1 MERQQMIR
9 TWIRL
14 GAVSGIVAS
23 LSYPTL
29 ILVPLPLPAVAAVA
43 ALFGMSLGIAAVGGY
58 QLIALN
64 RRTVTLQIGAA
75 SNVIAGVMVLCM
87 LFIQLSVNATM
98 EPLLA
103 AAQVDGTEEVTRLI
117 WAVVD
122 QVQLAFD
129 VVWDMYISIG
139 TLLIAWNLR
148 RHPRFGPAFGWS
160 GILLAALLLTLN
172 LVTFP
177 TPPDQAGL
185 IDIGPFVGLWAFAM
199 AIQVVRSLKWA
210 DEVLEHQNA

>member
-1 MERQQMIR
+1 MIR

>member
-1 MERQQMIR
+1 MIR

-75 SNVIAGVMVLCM
+75 SNVIAGVTVVCM

-117 WAVVD
+117 WSVVD

-148 RHPRFGPAFGWS
+148 GHPRFGPAFGWS